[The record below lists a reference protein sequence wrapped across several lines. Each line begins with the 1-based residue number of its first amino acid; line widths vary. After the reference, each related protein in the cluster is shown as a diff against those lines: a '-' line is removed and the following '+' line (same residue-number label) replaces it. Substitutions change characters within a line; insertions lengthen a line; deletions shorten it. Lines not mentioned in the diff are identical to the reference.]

1 MKTFLENARTA
12 LLAERN
18 AQGHWTGELSSSALS
33 TATAM
38 IALQFVDADQ
48 HAGLIKGGHDWL
60 RSTQNDDG
68 GWGDTSISFSNIS
81 TTLLVWSALSL
92 VDGAEDVISRA
103 EDWIQEHVGSLDPD
117 EIKAKVIARY
127 GKDRT
132 FSVPILMACALCGR
146 LGGTPLEGWR
156 RVLALPFE
164 LAAFPRK
171 WYGALKLPVVSY
183 ALPALI
189 AIGYARHFHA
199 KPFFLFRPLRAL
211 TWGRVSRLLAEIQ
224 PESGGYLEATP
235 LTSFVTMALAGS
247 DQKDH
252 PVISKAVEFIEA
264 SVRPDGS
271 WPIDTNLA
279 TWATTLATKSLTTS
293 EGAPS
298 DFPEEERRKILTW
311 LLDQQYQVVHPFTVS
326 PPGGWAWTDLSGGV
340 PDADD
345 TAGALLALHRLASED
360 PEVQKRAAA
369 GVTWLLDLQN
379 RDGGIPT
386 FCRGWGALPF
396 DRSSPDI
403 TAHALRALITWKSKM
418 PNSLQIRIS
427 KAITRILRYLE
438 STQAGDGSWTPLW
451 FGNQYLE
458 AENNQTYGTA
468 MVVLALA
475 VLESASA
482 VTMHQ
487 SGLDWLAGT
496 QSANGGWSGGD
507 SNQPTSIEET
517 ALAMSALSTGE
528 PGPELKKAVEH
539 LRLLTE
545 NGTRFPVAPMGF
557 YFAKLWYWERLYP
570 VVWTVEALERVKI
583 AGGDRPGSWERDSR
597 E

>member
-1 MKTFLENARTA
+1 MKTFLENARAA

-18 AQGHWTGELSSSALS
+18 QQGYWSGELSSSALS

-38 IALQFVDADQ
+38 IALHFVDPNQ
-48 HAGLIKGGHDWL
+48 HAGFIKGGCDWL
-60 RSTQNDDG
+60 RGTQNRDG

-81 TTLLVWSALSL
+81 TTLLAWSALSL
-92 VDGAEDVISRA
+92 LSGAEDVIADA
-103 EDWIQEHVGSLDPD
+103 EDWIRAHVGSLDPD
-117 EIKAKVIARY
+117 EIKGKVIARY
-127 GKDRT
+127 GKDKT

-146 LGGTPLEGWR
+146 LGASPRDGWR

-164 LAAFPRK
+164 LAAFPRR

-189 AIGYARHFHA
+189 AIGYARHYHA
-199 KPFFLFRPLRAL
+199 KPFFLFRPFRAL
-211 TWGRVSRLLAEIQ
+211 TWRRVSRILAEIQ

-235 LTSFVTMALAGS
+235 LTSFVTMALAGA

-252 PVISKAVEFIEA
+252 PVISRAIGFIKA
-264 SVRPDGS
+264 SVRRDGS

-279 TWATTLATKSLTTS
+279 TWGTTLAVKSLTVS
-293 EGAPS
+293 ECAPS
-298 DFPEEERRKILTW
+298 DFPEKDRCQILTW
-311 LLDQQYQVVHPFTVS
+311 LLEQQYRTVHPFTIS

-345 TAGALLALHRLASED
+345 TSGALLALHRLASED
-360 PEVQKRAAA
+360 REVQKCAAA

-403 TAHALRALITWKSKM
+403 TAHALRALMIWNPQMTSA
-418 PNSLQIRIS
+418 LQIRIS
-427 KAITRILRYLE
+427 KAVAGIFRYLK
-438 STQAGDGSWTPLW
+438 STQACDGSWTPLW

-475 VLESASA
+475 DLEFDLAA
-482 VTMHQ
+482 QMHQ
-487 SGLDWLAGT
+487 SGLVWLVKT
-496 QSANGGWSGGD
+496 QSVNGGWSGGD
-507 SNQPTSIEET
+507 PTQPTSIEET
-517 ALAMSALSTGE
+517 ALALSALSTGAH
-528 PGPELKKAVEH
+528 GRAVERAVDH

-545 NGTRFPVAPMGF
+545 NGTHFPAAPVGF

-570 VVWTVEALERVKI
+570 LVWTVEALEKVK
-583 AGGDRPGSWERDSR
+583 
-597 E
+597 